1 MTTLE
6 QGPGTAPPARDAA
19 GWLPLAA
26 IAGVLGILL
35 LIGSSISWMASFP
48 AALSLPLI
56 SWIDGA
62 MRALIEL
69 DLGFAKLNDI
79 TRGISANLAVALQW
93 MERLL
98 STGFAGVPLTP
109 LPWALVMA
117 LAMVFAHYAGGWRL
131 AALSGGCLLYIL
143 VFGQWAST
151 MRTLSLVLVCV
162 PASVIAGF
170 GLGIAAA
177 RSERFERLIRPVLD
191 LMQSI
196 PQFAYFI
203 PILFLF
209 GIGPAAG
216 AITVSLFALPPMVR
230 CTTLGLRRVPSEI
243 IEAGEMVGCSSWQ
256 RLWRVEIPTA
266 RPALMTGVNQVIMQ
280 TLAMVVIAS
289 LIGVRGLGY
298 DLLFSLQNL
307 RLGLALEQGIAI
319 VAIAIVLD
327 RLSAAYAENQPW
339 LRHRDAS
346 WMTRHAH
353 LLFAG
358 GLAVAILALAWLL
371 PALHVYPA
379 NFTVSTASF
388 WNQVIRDVTDFF
400 YDPLHIFRNTLLVY
414 VLIPVRNFFV
424 WVPWPAVMLAA
435 GFLAWRAGG
444 GGLALMVTVFA
455 WAIAA
460 AGLWNQTMLTLYLV
474 SIAVVICVLVGVPIG
489 VAASRNAR
497 VSRWVLLWCDTFQTF
512 PSFVYLIPVIMLFRA
527 GDVAA
532 IVAIVAWAIIP
543 MIRYTILA
551 MRGVQGEVVEAAIA
565 SGCSPWQMLWRVQL
579 PLALPEIMLGLN
591 QTIVFA
597 LFMVIIAALIGTQDL
612 GREILQALTYTDVGR
627 GVAAGLCIAAI
638 GIAADRIIGAWRDRR
653 KQQLGLA

>member
-1 MTTLE
+1 MAMPADDGDGARASGSRRFVPLVATIGLLALVLLL
-6 QGPGTAPPARDAA
+6 GPGVP
-19 GWLPLAA
+19 
-26 IAGVLGILL
+26 
-35 LIGSSISWMASFP
+35 WMARFP
-48 AALSLPLI
+48 EALSLPLI
-56 SWIDGA
+56 PWIDAG
-62 MRALIEL
+62 MRALLGL
-69 DLGFAKLNDI
+69 DFGFVKFSDI
-79 TRGISANLAVALQW
+79 TRGIAAQLAVALQW
-93 MERLL
+93 MDRLL
-98 STGFAGVPLTP
+98 SSGFRDVPLTP
-109 LPWALVMA
+109 VPWPIVVA
-117 LAMVFAHYAGGWRL
+117 LAMIFGHHAGGWRL
-131 AALSGGCLLYIL
+131 AALAGGCLLYIL
-143 VFGQWAST
+143 LFGQWASA
-151 MRTLSLVLVCV
+151 MRTLSLVLLCV
-162 PASVIAGF
+162 PASVLMGL

-177 RSERFERLIRPVLD
+177 RSDRFERLLRPVLD

-216 AITVSLFALPPMVR
+216 AITVALFAVPPMVR
-230 CTTLGLRRVPSEI
+230 CTALGLRRVPPEI
-243 IEAGEMVGCSSWQ
+243 TEAGEMVGCSPWQ

-307 RLGLALEQGIAI
+307 RLGLALEQGLAI

-327 RLSAAYAENQPW
+327 RLSAAYAANQPW
-339 LRHRDAS
+339 LNNRDAA
-346 WMTRHAH
+346 WTVRHFH
-353 LLFAG
+353 VLLAFG
-358 GLAVAILALAWLL
+358 ISVLILAAAWLV
-371 PALHVYPA
+371 PPLHVYPSRL
-379 NFTVSTASF
+379 TVSTASHG
-388 WNQVIRDVTDFF
+388 NQIIRDVTDLF
-400 YDPLHIFRNTLLVY
+400 YEPLDFFRNTLLIY
-414 VLIPVRNFFV
+414 VLIPVRNFAV
-424 WVPWPAVMLAA
+424 WLPWPALMIAA

-444 GGLALMVTVFA
+444 WGLALLVTA
-455 WAIAA
+455 LIWAIGSS
-460 AGLWNQTMLTLYLV
+460 GLWQQTMLTLYLV
-474 SIAVVICVLVGVPIG
+474 SIAVVICVGLGVPIG
-489 VAASRNAR
+489 IAASRNER
-497 VSRWVLLWCDTFQTF
+497 VSRSMLLWCDTFQTF

-551 MRGVQGEVVEAAIA
+551 MRGVQREVMEAAVA
-565 SGCSPWQMLWRVQL
+565 SGCSAWQMLWRVQL

-627 GVAAGLCIAAI
+627 GIAAGLCIAAI

-653 KQQLGLA
+653 KRELGLG